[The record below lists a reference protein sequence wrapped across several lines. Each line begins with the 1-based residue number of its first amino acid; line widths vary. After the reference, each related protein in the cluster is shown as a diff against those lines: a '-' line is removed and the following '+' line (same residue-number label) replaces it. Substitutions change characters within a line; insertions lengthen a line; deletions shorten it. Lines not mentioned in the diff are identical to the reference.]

1 MLAERRRTK
10 WININGAGMMEGY
23 RGLGGT
29 ALLFSE
35 MYNSVVEEG
44 YLYADIVQISKD
56 NDKML
61 RELRDLGVNFYK
73 THRLYTRQ
81 LT

>member
-1 MLAERRRTK
+1 
-10 WININGAGMMEGY
+10 
-23 RGLGGT
+23 
-29 ALLFSE
+29 